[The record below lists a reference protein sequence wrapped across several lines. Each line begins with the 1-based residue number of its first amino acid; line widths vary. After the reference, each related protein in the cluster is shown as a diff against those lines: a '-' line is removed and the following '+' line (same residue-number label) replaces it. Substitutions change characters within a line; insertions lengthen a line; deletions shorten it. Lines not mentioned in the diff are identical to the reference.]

1 MLLQFKIILSPLI
14 FHLVHSDYEDFDMD
28 SITSDES
35 CNKPDDTG
43 SESNCYCY
51 SQPETD
57 SEYSTCATTTDT
69 TTRDATSVAHVPK
82 PDKNPVPRRRTISKI
97 TRQTTVLPVLPIM
110 VPLTTTTPFIC
121 PLDDPYPQ
129 FGQYQLV
136 QGKCFY
142 FEKVKKNFT
151 EARANC
157 KQKGGKLY
165 EPTDIPQLK
174 QVSKIGAIG
183 GGHLTWIGITDI
195 AMEGNYVYDSNGQN
209 INFSPPWRTGYG
221 SHGTVFNC
229 IAVFV
234 NGNSVHGK
242 LHDYGC
248 YVKLYSICEF

>member
-14 FHLVHSDYEDFDMD
+14 FHLVHSNYEDFDMD
-28 SITSDES
+28 SIKSDES
-35 CNKPDDTG
+35 CNTSDG
-43 SESNCYCY
+43 NGAESNCYCY

-57 SEYSTCATTTDT
+57 FEYSICA
-69 TTRDATSVAHVPK
+69 
-82 PDKNPVPRRRTISKI
+82 I
-97 TRQTTVLPVLPIM
+97 TNE
-110 VPLTTTTPFIC
+110 TTTPFIC
-121 PLDDPYPQ
+121 PLDEPYPQ

-136 QGKCFY
+136 EGKCFY

-165 EPTDIPQLK
+165 EPIDVAQMK
-174 QVSKIGAIG
+174 KASKIGAIG

-221 SHGTVFNC
+221 SHGTIFNC

>member
-14 FHLVHSDYEDFDMD
+14 FHLVLSNYEDFDMD

-35 CNKPDDTG
+35 CKKPDETT

-57 SEYSTCATTTDT
+57 FEYSICA
-69 TTRDATSVAHVPK
+69 
-82 PDKNPVPRRRTISKI
+82 I
-97 TRQTTVLPVLPIM
+97 TNE
-110 VPLTTTTPFIC
+110 TTTTPYIC
-121 PLDDPYPQ
+121 PVTDL

-136 QGKCFY
+136 QEKCFY

-165 EPTDIPQLK
+165 EPIDVAQMK
-174 QVSKIGAIG
+174 KASKIGAIG

-221 SHGTVFNC
+221 SHGTIFNC